1 MTPQVE
7 QLRRSS
13 RIAFAAL
20 ALASAV
26 ACSDDPL
33 EVVDEEEEPE
43 IADIH
48 VMTEGSEAYVS
59 ADGDFVQSGTLT
71 LRRNQQNLVS
81 FIFRGADRDE
91 EAVIAN
97 HRDEFELRPS
107 ALLPTSLTFTPAGG
121 SGAVFTATITP
132 TVAGQVSIPF
142 VLFNTHHG
150 HPELSRFVLATVV
163 P

>member
-1 MTPQVE
+1 MTPQAD

-26 ACSDDPL
+26 ACSDDL
-33 EVVDEEEEPE
+33 FEVADEEEEPE
-43 IADIH
+43 VADIH
-48 VMTEGSEAYVS
+48 VATDGSEAHVS
-59 ADGDFVQSGTLT
+59 ADGEFAQRGTLT
-71 LRRNQQNLVS
+71 LRRNQQNLVA
-81 FIFRGADRDE
+81 FTFRGADGDE
-91 EAVIAN
+91 DAVIAN
-97 HRDEFELRPS
+97 RRDEFELRPS

-132 TVAGQVSIPF
+132 AVAGQVTIPF
-142 VLFNTHHG
+142 VLFNAHHG
-150 HPELSRFVLATVV
+150 HAEISRFVVATVV